1 MRMDLTAQTSN
12 RHLSNFASVPVSVLI
27 KPACG
32 LPGDHAY
39 STDSQAL
46 LSLLK
51 QQTDL
56 SAPVL
61 DRFMSELRC
70 TPSARLRAVEL
81 DDRTLRRI
89 GYFVD

>member
-1 MRMDLTAQTSN
+1 MRMDLTAQSTD
-12 RHLSNFASVPVSVLI
+12 RHMSNFASVPVSLLI

-32 LPGDHAY
+32 LPGDYSY

-46 LSLLK
+46 LQMLK

-56 SAPVL
+56 PSPVL
-61 DRFMSELRC
+61 DRFMSELRYS
-70 TPSARLRAVEL
+70 PSARLRAVEL
-81 DDRTLRRI
+81 DERVLRKI